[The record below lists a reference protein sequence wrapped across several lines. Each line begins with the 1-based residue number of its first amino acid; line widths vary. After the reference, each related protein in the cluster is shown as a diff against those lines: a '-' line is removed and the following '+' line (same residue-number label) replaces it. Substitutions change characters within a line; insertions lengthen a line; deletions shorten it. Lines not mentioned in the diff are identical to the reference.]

1 MKRKY
6 VYFLLGNILGIN
18 SLYAQYPNNC
28 YSGDLTNYQ
37 TSWIANDGGTPYT
50 HVPHSMDAIFVRGD
64 GMVASITGWDEGGTN
79 VGLWKDG
86 KVYSV
91 PYESGTGSW
100 GRNSGKAVVLD
111 DKYVPTND
119 FQRKFRK

>member
-50 HVPHSMDAIFVRGD
+50 HVPHSMDAIFDYGKTEKFTVFLMNLELEVGD
-64 GMVASITGWDEGGTN
+64 ETPEKLLYLTTN
-79 VGLWKDG
+79 MC
-86 KVYSV
+86 
-91 PYESGTGSW
+91 
-100 GRNSGKAVVLD
+100 
-111 DKYVPTND
+111 TN
-119 FQRKFRK
+119 